1 MRTRYESKNSPA
13 LKVVK
18 ILFDITIIIV
28 MRLPI
33 PRMDLLSEA
42 IEPNLVKNLTQ
53 GLLCLNTLTVW

>member
-18 ILFDITIIIV
+18 ILFDITIIIA

-42 IEPNLVKNLTQ
+42 SKPNLVEI
-53 GLLCLNTLTVW
+53 

>member
-18 ILFDITIIIV
+18 ILFDITIIIA

-33 PRMDLLSEA
+33 PRMDLLSKA
-42 IEPNLVKNLTQ
+42 SKPNLVEI
-53 GLLCLNTLTVW
+53 